1 MLVGMN
7 IVGVFYVSFKLK
19 KNVEGFQNSDEVH
32 LASFSVDVWMVR
44 KQRWEGLMP
53 VQDLLEISAP
63 QIVSSMDREVVYH
76 VWQKYGE
83 SYPVEI

>member
-19 KNVEGFQNSDEVH
+19 KKVEGFQNSDEVH

-44 KQRWEGLMP
+44 KQRWERLMP
-53 VQDLLEISAP
+53 VLDLLEISIP
-63 QIVSSMDREVVYH
+63 QVV
-76 VWQKYGE
+76 
-83 SYPVEI
+83 